1 MSGTP
6 TPSLSA
12 WSLSWFPSSGK
23 PFGCIV
29 PDRAG
34 QMVNG
39 LLVVSGQATFNAVL
53 YVPQGLLERDTT
65 STLHLVKGKR
75 CNLSEK

>member
-1 MSGTP
+1 
-6 TPSLSA
+6 
-12 WSLSWFPSSGK
+12 
-23 PFGCIV
+23 
-29 PDRAG
+29 
-34 QMVNG
+34 MVNG